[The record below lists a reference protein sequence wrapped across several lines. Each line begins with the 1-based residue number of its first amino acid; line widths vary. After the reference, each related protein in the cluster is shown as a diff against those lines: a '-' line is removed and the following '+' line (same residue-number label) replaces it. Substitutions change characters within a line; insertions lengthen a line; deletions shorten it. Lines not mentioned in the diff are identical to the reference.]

1 MYAIFYDLETTD
13 RNCIGQILNYSFILV
28 DDELKPIDEISGLV
42 RISRLQLP
50 EPGAILANRTDVL
63 EHQRVAQDN
72 ERLAMQKISDFI
84 WSCIRRAK
92 GAVAFAGYNSSR
104 FDLQYLRTSLIRNG
118 FNPYFDNKLSARDL
132 LHVVQKAYLTS
143 EELRSKVREV
153 RKGEKKLSLSL
164 ETVTRALELLDG
176 VQAHESRADVLLT
189 IRLAGWLKEK
199 TGLDVATYEAYEGLR
214 LHTTAGSG
222 AVYFA
227 EEAQYDM
234 SEPNFAARTPYTV
247 LAADH
252 KRALW
257 INLDRYAVQQDP
269 RAISWRSAQK
279 SAFFVS
285 PQASADRELQA
296 LARAAIKQFHGITL
310 SNFFKKSTCDVEQ
323 DIYRLDFNSLDLFCQ
338 AVQQNKRELLSALK
352 APEAKV
358 LFTRY
363 RLAAPELNLGDPS
376 TREVFKRYAMYRY
389 GGELQLARSVE
400 DNHDGIGTHHSRLS
414 DMVKALDQARDAAL
428 AQNEAA
434 DIKLLNSLE
443 SFYRASEVVQVAGA
457 ELVPAWRRSAA

>member
-1 MYAIFYDLETTD
+1 MLFRSGVMYAIFYDLETTD

-189 IRLAGWLKEK
+189 IRRSE
-199 TGLDVATYEAYEGLR
+199 E
-214 LHTTAGSG
+214 HTS
-222 AVYFA
+222 
-227 EEAQYDM
+227 
-234 SEPNFAARTPYTV
+234 
-247 LAADH
+247 
-252 KRALW
+252 
-257 INLDRYAVQQDP
+257 
-269 RAISWRSAQK
+269 
-279 SAFFVS
+279 
-285 PQASADRELQA
+285 ELQS
-296 LARAAIKQFHGITL
+296 H
-310 SNFFKKSTCDVEQ
+310 
-323 DIYRLDFNSLDLFCQ
+323 
-338 AVQQNKRELLSALK
+338 
-352 APEAKV
+352 
-358 LFTRY
+358 
-363 RLAAPELNLGDPS
+363 
-376 TREVFKRYAMYRY
+376 
-389 GGELQLARSVE
+389 
-400 DNHDGIGTHHSRLS
+400 
-414 DMVKALDQARDAAL
+414 
-428 AQNEAA
+428 
-434 DIKLLNSLE
+434 
-443 SFYRASEVVQVAGA
+443 
-457 ELVPAWRRSAA
+457 